1 MMNLITGEG
10 EAWVPSS
17 LDISMDLLFLA
28 QAVRVTVLV
37 VKKQSVVVEIVD
49 VVETDD
55 TKNNRPFRLQ
65 NKIILNEKFLIK
77 FTCWVM
83 PTHFG
88 LESGCKK
95 ATGRLQQALTSLIC
109 KRLNVMT
116 IYDNND
122 NHQLLSWS

>member
-17 LDISMDLLFLA
+17 LDISMDLLFLP
-28 QAVRVTVLV
+28 QAVSVTVLV
-37 VKKQSVVVEIVD
+37 VKKQSVVVDIVD

-55 TKNNRPFRLQ
+55 TKNNRPFRLRNQ
-65 NKIILNEKFLIK
+65 IILNDFSFIK

-83 PTHFG
+83 PTLFG

-95 ATGRLQQALTSLIC
+95 AIGRLQQELTSLEVC
-109 KRLNVMT
+109 KT
-116 IYDNND
+116 
-122 NHQLLSWS
+122 